1 MGLTWYPAVS
11 EWFQGLWFKY
21 CLWTFCLCW
30 KGLAT
35 SSSAL
40 PKTWIAAA
48 PHSSISNCL
57 FSPQEISINPVK
69 ELLLTHHIPLPSLCF
84 ALLYETSNCAWYRAC
99 SSSKSLSI
107 IQCQLVW
114 MHVQP
119 HLLQT
124 VLLYADIYKEV
135 SSAYTKCVKQS
146 MTFSSV
152 NWPLGLYLTQ
162 DLGSGWKPDSLIDKI
177 YL

>member
-11 EWFQGLWFKY
+11 ERFQGLWFKY

-84 ALLYETSNCAWYRAC
+84 ALLYGTSNCTWYRAC
-99 SSSKSLSI
+99 SFSKSLSI

-119 HLLQT
+119 HLLQRQSFYMQIYIKRSP
-124 VLLYADIYKEV
+124 VLTLSVWNKV
-135 SSAYTKCVKQS
+135 WPSVQS
-146 MTFSSV
+146 T
-152 NWPLGLYLTQ
+152 
-162 DLGSGWKPDSLIDKI
+162 DL
-177 YL
+177 

>member
-11 EWFQGLWFKY
+11 ERFQGLWFKY

-40 PKTWIAAA
+40 PKTWVTAA

-119 HLLQT
+119 HLLQRQSFYMQIYIKRSP
-124 VLLYADIYKEV
+124 VLTLSVWNKV
-135 SSAYTKCVKQS
+135 WPSVQS
-146 MTFSSV
+146 T
-152 NWPLGLYLTQ
+152 
-162 DLGSGWKPDSLIDKI
+162 DL
-177 YL
+177 

>member
-11 EWFQGLWFKY
+11 ERFQGLWFKY

-40 PKTWIAAA
+40 PKTWVAAA